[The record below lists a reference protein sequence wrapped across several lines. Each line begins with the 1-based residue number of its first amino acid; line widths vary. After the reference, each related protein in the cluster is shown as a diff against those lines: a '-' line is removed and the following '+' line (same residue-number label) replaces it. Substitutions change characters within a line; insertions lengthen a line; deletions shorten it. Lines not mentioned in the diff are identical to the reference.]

1 MEHIK
6 QNFSIKD
13 LEHLSGIKAHT
24 IRIWE
29 KRYNILQPERTD
41 TNIRT
46 YDGENLQKLLN
57 IAFLNSHG
65 YKISRISRMKEDE
78 INSLV
83 QRISASASEES
94 RSRNAFKLAMMNF
107 NERLFQETYN
117 KLREKKT
124 FRDVFHDV
132 FLPLLNDIGMLW
144 QTDTIKPIHE
154 HYITELI
161 KQKIYLNIA
170 ELKFTSPLNG
180 EGDQKIYVLFL
191 PDNEIHD
198 IGILYL
204 NYELLAAGRNAI
216 YLGPSLPLENIDYLM
231 DKHDNLAFISY
242 LTVSPTKTNIHEF
255 IEKFQNQVCKKK
267 VMDLLLF
274 GQRTKEIESEDLSE
288 NIRVFSSIPDFTN
301 TL

>member
-29 KRYNILQPERTD
+29 KRYDILNPERTK

-46 YDGENLQKLLN
+46 YNGENLQKLLN
-57 IAFLNSHG
+57 IAFLNEHG
-65 YKISRISRMKEDE
+65 YKISRISKMKDEE

-83 QRISASASEES
+83 KRITASSSEEN
-94 RSRNAFKLAMMNF
+94 RSKNAFKLAMMNF
-107 NERLFQETYN
+107 DDRLFQRTYH
-117 KLREKKT
+117 KLRET
-124 FRDVFHDV
+124 RDFRHIFYDVFI
-132 FLPLLNDIGMLW
+132 PLLDEIGMLW

-154 HYITELI
+154 HYIVELI

-170 ELKFTSPLNG
+170 EFKFENVL
-180 EGDQKIYVLFL
+180 EEDKLYVLFL

-204 NYELLAAGRNAI
+204 NYELLAAGKNAI
-216 YLGPSLPLENIDYLM
+216 YLGSSLPLDNIKYLM
-231 DKHDNLAFISY
+231 EIHNNLIFVSY
-242 LTVSPTKTNIHEF
+242 LTVTPANTDLNDFITEF
-255 IEKFQNQVCKKK
+255 QAKICDKKK
-267 VMDLLLF
+267 RELHLLGNRVKTF
-274 GQRTKEIESEDLSE
+274 QGKEIPD
-288 NIRVFSSIPDFTN
+288 NIKVHSSISDFIN
-301 TL
+301 NL

>member
-6 QNFSIKD
+6 QTFSIKD

-29 KRYNILQPERTD
+29 KRYNILNPERTD

-46 YDGENLQKLLN
+46 YNGDNLQKLLN
-57 IAFLNSHG
+57 ISFLNSHG
-65 YKISRISRMKEDE
+65 YKISRISKMEEDE
-78 INSLV
+78 IHNLV
-83 QRISASASEES
+83 QRISASASEEN
-94 RSRNAFKLAMMNF
+94 RSKNAFKLAMMNF
-107 NERLFQETYN
+107 DERLFQNTYD

-124 FRDVFHDV
+124 FREVFHDV
-132 FLPLLNDIGMLW
+132 FLPLLEDIGMLW

-161 KQKIYLNIA
+161 KQKIYLNIS
-170 ELKFTSPLNG
+170 ELKFSNPIGDAG
-180 EGDQKIYVLFL
+180 EKMYVLFL

-198 IGILYL
+198 LGILYL

-216 YLGPSLPLENIDYLM
+216 YLGPSLPLENIDYLL
-231 DKHDNLAFISY
+231 DKHDNLIFISY
-242 LTVSPTKTNIHEF
+242 LTVSPTNTNIQEF
-255 IEKFQNQVCKKK
+255 IDKFQELVCKKK
-267 VMDLLLF
+267 QRELLLF
-274 GQRTKEIESEDLSE
+274 GPRIREIESEEFSE
-288 NIRVFSSIPDFTN
+288 NIKIYHSIPDFSN

>member
-6 QNFSIKD
+6 QTFSIKD

-29 KRYNILQPERTD
+29 KRYDILQPERTD

-46 YDGENLQKLLN
+46 YNGENLQKLLN
-57 IAFLNSHG
+57 IAFLNSQG
-65 YKISRISRMKEDE
+65 YKISRISKMKEEE
-78 INSLV
+78 ITSLV
-83 QRISASASEES
+83 QRISASASEEN
-94 RSRNAFKLAMMNF
+94 RARNSFKLAMMNF
-107 NERLFQETYN
+107 DEPLFQRTYN
-117 KLREKKT
+117 KLREKKN
-124 FRDVFHDV
+124 FREVFHDV
-132 FLPLLNDIGMLW
+132 FLPLLNEIGMLW

-154 HYITELI
+154 HYVTELI

-180 EGDQKIYVLFL
+180 EGDQKMYVLFL

-216 YLGPSLPLENIDYLM
+216 YLGSSLPLENIDYLL
-231 DKHDNLAFISY
+231 DKHDNLIFISY
-242 LTVSPTKTNIHEF
+242 LTVSPTNTNIGEF
-255 IEKFQNQVCKKK
+255 IERFQEQVCKDK
-267 VMDLLLF
+267 VHKLLLF
-274 GQRTKEIESEDLSE
+274 GQRTREIEPEELDE
-288 NIRVFSSIPDFTN
+288 NIKVYHSIPDFTN

>member
-6 QNFSIKD
+6 QTFSIKD

-29 KRYNILQPERTD
+29 KRYDILNPERTD

-46 YDGENLQKLLN
+46 YNGENLQKLLN

-65 YKISRISRMKEDE
+65 YKISRISKMQEEE
-78 INSLV
+78 ITSLV
-83 QRISASASEES
+83 KRISATSSEEN
-94 RSRNAFKLAMMNF
+94 RARNAFKLAMMNF
-107 NERLFQETYN
+107 DDRLFLETYN
-117 KLREKKT
+117 NLRESRT
-124 FRDVFHDV
+124 FREVFHDI
-132 FLPLLNDIGMLW
+132 FIPLLNEIGMLW

-161 KQKIYLNIA
+161 RQKIYLNIA
-170 ELKFTSPLNG
+170 ELKFAQLQSDNG
-180 EGDQKIYVLFL
+180 QMYVLFL

-204 NYELLAAGRNAI
+204 NYELLAAGRKVI
-216 YLGPSLPLENIDYLM
+216 YLGPSLPLENIDYLL
-231 DKHDNLAFISY
+231 DRHDNLIFISY
-242 LTVSPTKTNIHEF
+242 LTVSPANTNLKDFIADFQTK
-255 IEKFQNQVCKKK
+255 VCKDKPHS
-267 VMDLLLF
+267 LLLF
-274 GQRTKEIESEDLSE
+274 GHRTKELEENDLEE
-288 NIRVFSSIPDFTN
+288 NVEIFDSITEFTN